1 MVKFVKAEEVFWTI
15 NNRTMSKN
23 SNSLI
28 AFVIGAGV
36 GAALGVLFAPDTGSN
51 TRDRLSFKLSK
62 YKKELEDLIEEL
74 VEGKELHLNEAKTE
88 GKRVISEAKNKA
100 ENLLSDVN
108 KLIDQI
114 NQGGN

>member
-1 MVKFVKAEEVFWTI
+1 
-15 NNRTMSKN
+15 MSKS

-28 AFVIGAGV
+28 AFLIGAGA
-36 GAALGVLFAPDTGSN
+36 GAALGVLFAPDTGTN
-51 TRDRLSFKLSK
+51 TRDRLSFQLSK
-62 YKKELEDLIEEL
+62 YKKELEGLIDEL
-74 VEGKELHLNEAKTE
+74 VDGKEIHLNEAKTE

-114 NQGGN
+114 NQEKNQ

>member
-1 MVKFVKAEEVFWTI
+1 
-15 NNRTMSKN
+15 MSKN

-36 GAALGVLFAPDTGSN
+36 GAALGVLFAPDSGSN
-51 TRDRLSFKLSK
+51 TRDKLSFRLSK
-62 YKKELEDLIEEL
+62 YKKELEELIDEL

-88 GKRVISEAKNKA
+88 GKRVITEAKNKA

-114 NQGGN
+114 NKDKN

>member
-1 MVKFVKAEEVFWTI
+1 
-15 NNRTMSKN
+15 MSKN

-36 GAALGVLFAPDTGSN
+36 GAALGVLFAPDSGSN
-51 TRDRLSFKLSK
+51 TRDKLSFRLSK
-62 YKKELEDLIEEL
+62 YKKELEELIDEL

-88 GKRVISEAKNKA
+88 GKRVITEARNKA
-100 ENLLSDVN
+100 ENLLSYVN

-114 NQGGN
+114 NKDKN